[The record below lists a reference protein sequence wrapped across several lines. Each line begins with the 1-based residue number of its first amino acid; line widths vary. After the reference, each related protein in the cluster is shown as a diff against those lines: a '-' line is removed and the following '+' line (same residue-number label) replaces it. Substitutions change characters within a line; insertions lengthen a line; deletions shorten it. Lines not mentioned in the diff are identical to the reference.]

1 MYDKAPIYSY
11 KDIYKYYV
19 EQSKSF
25 ELLSDNEYCILDALN
40 TIQSLQ
46 NV

>member
-1 MYDKAPIYSY
+1 MYDKAPINPYTN
-11 KDIYKYYV
+11 IYKFYF

-25 ELLSDNEYCILDALN
+25 ELLSDNEYCILRTLN
-40 TIQSLQ
+40 TIQ